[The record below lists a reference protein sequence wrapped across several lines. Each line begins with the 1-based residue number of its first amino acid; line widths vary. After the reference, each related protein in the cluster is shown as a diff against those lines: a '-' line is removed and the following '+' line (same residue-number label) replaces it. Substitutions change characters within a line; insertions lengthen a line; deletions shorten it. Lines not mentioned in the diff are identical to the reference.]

1 MLSTADDN
9 VSESTQA
16 DSTYHLQ
23 PVDIDKNPIILDG
36 NPAHI
41 EGIMFEVGK
50 FYRRKGKF
58 QQLLKNHAVLL
69 SNGKLA
75 VDSVI
80 AVSFVSGLVKDPEP
94 YTFDYPCPPTTG
106 RIQLYD
112 DAATVA
118 ATPKFKAPA
127 GPLPDHISTQF
138 VVSAATVEAEDAKLF
153 QSLIQIIEDSDWA
166 SELEEMCGGSGL
178 MLRDAI
184 LDRASKVKPKDRAL
198 VTSLRDQHAGRG
210 VTGEMTLKT
219 FNAYYKEFN
228 RLERFV
234 PPSSRWSDEYITEKL
249 HNVMFKDPIVR
260 DLFEMRLEVNGSSCT
275 KLTDHVNLIREFLR
289 GRNVTK
295 ELDEST
301 EPAGTVGHTLM
312 AQQVKALSALPPG

>member
-16 DSTYHLQ
+16 DSTIYLQ

-58 QQLLKNHAVLL
+58 QQLFKNHAVLL

-75 VDSVI
+75 VDSVN
-80 AVSFVSGLVKDPEP
+80 AVHFVSGLVKDPET
-94 YTFDYPCPPTTG
+94 YTFDFPCPPTTG

-112 DAATVA
+112 DAADLA
-118 ATPKFKAPA
+118 STPKFKAPS
-127 GPLPDHISTQF
+127 GSLPDFISNQF
-138 VVSAATVEAEDAKLF
+138 VVSSATVEAEDAKLF

-166 SELEEMCGGSGL
+166 SELEEQCGGSGL

-184 LDRASKVKPKDRAL
+184 LDGTGKRSSPKI
-198 VTSLRDQHAGRG
+198 GR
-210 VTGEMTLKT
+210 
-219 FNAYYKEFN
+219 
-228 RLERFV
+228 
-234 PPSSRWSDEYITEKL
+234 SS
-249 HNVMFKDPIVR
+249 P
-260 DLFEMRLEVNGSSCT
+260 LFAINM
-275 KLTDHVNLIREFLR
+275 LT
-289 GRNVTK
+289 
-295 ELDEST
+295 
-301 EPAGTVGHTLM
+301 A
-312 AQQVKALSALPPG
+312 A